1 MQGKILDFSI
11 QTNSGIISGDDQKRY
26 SFAGSEWK
34 EQQLPKRGMLVD
46 FDIDTQGQAI
56 GVYTALAGS
65 GSNNVIVQFQEKTET
80 QYSAF
85 DWFLKA
91 LKHYID
97 FSGRARRKEFWF
109 FMLFNM
115 LGCLAALIFDEVF
128 GTEII
133 FYVIYILAMALPVL
147 AVSIRRLH
155 DLGKSGWWYLLSLIP
170 LVGMIILIIWFTKE
184 GDAHANL
191 YGQPAK

>member
-11 QTNSGIISGDDQKRY
+11 ETNSGIISGDDQKRY
-26 SFAGSEWK
+26 PFARNEWK
-34 EQQLPKRGMLVD
+34 E
-46 FDIDTQGQAI
+46 
-56 GVYTALAGS
+56 
-65 GSNNVIVQFQEKTET
+65 

-85 DWFLKA
+85 DWFLKCMKNY
-91 LKHYID
+91 LN

-115 LGCLAALIFDEVF
+115 LGCFTALVLDTVF

-133 FYVIYILAMALPVL
+133 FYAIYILAMALPVL

-155 DLGKSGWWYLLSLIP
+155 DISKSGWWYLISLIP
-170 LVGMIILIIWFTKE
+170 LLGMIVLIIWFTWE
-184 GDAHANL
+184 GETHANL
-191 YGQPAK
+191 YGQPSK

>member
-26 SFAGSEWK
+26 PFAGSEWK
-34 EQQLPKRGMLVD
+34 EQQLPKRGMSVD
-46 FDIDTQGQAI
+46 FDVNEQEQAV
-56 GVYTALAGS
+56 GVYAALAS
-65 GSNNVIVQFQEKTET
+65 ASSNIISQFQEKTEE

-85 DWFLKA
+85 DWFLKCMKNY
-91 LKHYID
+91 LN
-97 FSGRARRKEFWF
+97 FGGRARRKEFWF

-115 LGCLAALIFDEVF
+115 LGCFTAIVLDTVF

-133 FYVIYILAMALPVL
+133 FYAIYILAMALPVL

-155 DLGKSGWWYLLSLIP
+155 DISKSGWWYLISLIP
-170 LVGMIILIIWFTKE
+170 LVGMIVLILWFTKDGE
-184 GDAHANL
+184 THANL
-191 YGQPAK
+191 YGQPSK